1 MRESPALD
9 VIHLLRGKG
18 ADVVYHD
25 PFVPSIADDEW
36 SLKCVPDL
44 MDEVKM
50 ADAVVIITNHK
61 AYDYAAI
68 LAASNLIIDTRNAL
82 GAAGRDNPKVVRL

>member
-1 MRESPALD
+1 M
-9 VIHLLRGKG
+9 
-18 ADVVYHD
+18 VYHD
-25 PFVPSIADDEW
+25 PYVPSISHDEW

-44 MDEVKM
+44 MAEVKT

-68 LAASNLIIDTRNAL
+68 LAASKLIIDTRNAL
-82 GAAGRDNPKVVRL
+82 GTAGRDNPKVVRL